1 MQTKANSFYQ
11 KLKAPHYGR
20 IINRYFTKPLEQAH
34 ENNKVLAIT
43 ECHIYEYSY
52 IKIQLFY
59 SLYRMSRVD
68 LIHNQI

>member
-43 ECHIYEYSY
+43 E
-52 IKIQLFY
+52 FNY
-59 SLYRMSRVD
+59 SLFLRTFAFKQ
-68 LIHNQI
+68 LLNELN

>member
-34 ENNKVLAIT
+34 ENNKVLAT
-43 ECHIYEYSY
+43 NGCYVYGT
-52 IKIQLFY
+52 
-59 SLYRMSRVD
+59 
-68 LIHNQI
+68 HNIEI